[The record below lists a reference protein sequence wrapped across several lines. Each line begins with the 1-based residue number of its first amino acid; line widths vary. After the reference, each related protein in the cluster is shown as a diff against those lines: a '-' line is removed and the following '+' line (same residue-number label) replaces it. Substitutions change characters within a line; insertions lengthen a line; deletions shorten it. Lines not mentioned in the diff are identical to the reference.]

1 MPKKIKSMKNRKNK
15 QKQESKRK
23 LELADEEEQ
32 VYGFVEKALGNC
44 YFNVKC
50 SDGKTRRCK
59 VRSRRLRIKLNNYL
73 IISLRDFD
81 DKNAD
86 IIHRYDDDEVNELKR
101 LGKIETLL
109 KNDINEDNNLNNFDI
124 IFDDI

>member
-1 MPKKIKSMKNRKNK
+1 MPKKIKSRKNRKNK
-15 QKQESKRK
+15 QDKDYKRK
-23 LELADEEEQ
+23 LELADDEQ
-32 VYGFVEKALGNC
+32 VYGIVEKALGNC
-44 YFNVKC
+44 YFNVRC

-86 IIHRYDDDEVNELKR
+86 IIHRYDNEEIIELKK
-101 LGKIETLL
+101 LGKLETLL
-109 KNDINEDNNLNNFDI
+109 KKEKNQNDDFNNFDVV
-124 IFDDI
+124 FEDI